1 MTIWIRGFIICIL
14 FVVCSG
20 CFGPIENIY
29 PPKPDEH
36 PISVYI
42 VNHNDWH
49 TGIVVR
55 RQDIP
60 SNLWPENNDFADFE
74 YLEVG
79 WGDRDYYQTP
89 EPTKWMT
96 MKAAFWPTQSVLH
109 IVGFSAPVE
118 RHYPEAEIIEIGLS
132 HRGFEQLCIFIQDR
146 YARDAS
152 GQTIKLGPGLLEN
165 SRFYLARGKFYLLR
179 SCNVWT
185 AEALRSAG
193 CPITPLYSITAN
205 NLMYQAIKFGKII
218 R

>member
-1 MTIWIRGFIICIL
+1 MICIL

-60 SNLWPENNDFADFE
+60 DGIWQENNDFADFE

-79 WGDRDYYQTP
+79 WGDMDYYQAL
-89 EPTKWMT
+89 EPTKWIA

-118 RHYPEAEIIEIGLS
+118 RYFPETEIIEIGLS

-185 AEALRSAG
+185 AEAIRSAG

-205 NLMYQAIKFGKII
+205 NVMYQTSKFGKII